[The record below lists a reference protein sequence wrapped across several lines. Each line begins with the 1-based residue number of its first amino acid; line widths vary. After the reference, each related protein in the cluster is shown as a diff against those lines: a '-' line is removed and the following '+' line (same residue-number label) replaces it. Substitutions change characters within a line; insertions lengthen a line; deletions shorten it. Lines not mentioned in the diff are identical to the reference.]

1 MALFKVFR
9 GQRND
14 LDSVTKV
21 DGHAYFCTD
30 DGSFWID
37 YLDGTTIKR
46 KQVNESELA
55 SLNDKF
61 DDYVTLDTDQ
71 TINGYKKFNGNVGIT
86 HENGVYT
93 ANYGYH
99 GIIQDK
105 GDDGSISYLFPNK
118 TGTIATQEWV
128 KQQIEWLVVN

>member
-37 YLDGTTIKR
+37 YLDGTEIKR
-46 KQVNESELA
+46 KQVNESEFA

-61 DDYVTLDTDQ
+61 DDYVEDVVRKTELDAALARIKVLEDAL
-71 TINGYKKFNGNVGIT
+71 KKF
-86 HENGVYT
+86 
-93 ANYGYH
+93 
-99 GIIQDK
+99 
-105 GDDGSISYLFPNK
+105 
-118 TGTIATQEWV
+118 
-128 KQQIEWLVVN
+128 EWLVVD

>member
-9 GQRND
+9 GQRDD

-37 YLDGTTIKR
+37 YLDGTEIKR
-46 KQVNESELA
+46 KQVNENELT

-61 DDYVTLDTDQ
+61 DDYVTLDTNQ
-71 TINGYKKFNGNVGIT
+71 TISSNKTFSNDIYLMTDNNSPSLHLFSSLHYSYPNTFALSPWGFTLVGKDYSNGYVECTNT
-86 HENGVYT
+86 
-93 ANYGYH
+93 
-99 GIIQDK
+99 
-105 GDDGSISYLFPNK
+105 L
-118 TGTIATQEWV
+118 
-128 KQQIEWLVVN
+128 

>member
-37 YLDGTTIKR
+37 YLDGTEIKR

-55 SLNDKF
+55 SLN
-61 DDYVTLDTDQ
+61 
-71 TINGYKKFNGNVGIT
+71 
-86 HENGVYT
+86 E
-93 ANYGYH
+93 
-99 GIIQDK
+99 
-105 GDDGSISYLFPNK
+105 
-118 TGTIATQEWV
+118 
-128 KQQIEWLVVN
+128 QIEWLIVK